1 VAPFTKAARHSQT
14 ATEAMLK
21 MGQETGRL
29 REGVE
34 QRGWK
39 RWASVARDHKAE
51 RSQEPKSHD
60 FSREKRTQ
68 WGKLKETQK
77 IHAADECHS

>member
-1 VAPFTKAARHSQT
+1 
-14 ATEAMLK
+14 M
-21 MGQETGRL
+21 
-29 REGVE
+29 
-34 QRGWK
+34 
-39 RWASVARDHKAE
+39 ARDHKAE